1 MEYHSVV
8 VPVEA
13 QLEEGAGRG
22 GALLAPEVDVDGAV
36 GGVDDDAARRRRL
49 RGVDLAH
56 LA

>member
-1 MEYHSVV
+1 MEYHPVV